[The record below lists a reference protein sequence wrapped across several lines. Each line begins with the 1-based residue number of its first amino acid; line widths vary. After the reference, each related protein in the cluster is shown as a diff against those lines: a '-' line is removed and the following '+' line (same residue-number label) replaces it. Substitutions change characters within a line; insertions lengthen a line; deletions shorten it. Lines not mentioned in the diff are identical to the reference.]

1 MGCYFIMRDQHRSFY
16 SRRAYAVVISALL
29 AFTPSAS
36 RSDDGGDGVTS
47 ANAVS
52 YEDALTEWRKTLK
65 ELFRLKA
72 AQVTSDLVA
81 RPELPKLWLAA
92 NDAHFRA
99 LDKVRVTGAAKYAS
113 ASPPSAELEDFLLIL
128 MRHDLH
134 NGRYESAYQLGKR
147 LRDAGCQ
154 VTGLEYQFGMAAF
167 ATNRYTE
174 AKTSLELSAQY
185 GTTQDQGLVFLQ
197 VVDQYITFWKEE
209 KAIREK
215 EAAADDLPRVVLHTT
230 EGDIVLELFENEAP
244 ETVGNFINLVEKGF
258 YDDRSFFRVTRGFL
272 AQTGCPKDNGEGG
285 PGYSISCECFKPNYR
300 KHFGGTIA
308 MAKGSRNEQA
318 VRDSA
323 GSQFFINFQP
333 GPHLNGEYT
342 VFGRVIEGMD
352 VVSRLQPQGEE
363 EEEESEEL
371 VRPDRIMSTKVLRK
385 RSHEYVPHI
394 AH

>member
-1 MGCYFIMRDQHRSFY
+1 MRDQYSSFY
-16 SRRAYAVVISALL
+16 SCRAYAVVISALL

-36 RSDDGGDGVTS
+36 RSDDGGDSVTS
-47 ANAVS
+47 AIAVS

-147 LRDAGCQ
+147 LRDAGCK

-209 KAIREK
+209 KALREK
-215 EAAADDLPRVVLHTT
+215 EAAADDLP
-230 EGDIVLELFENEAP
+230 
-244 ETVGNFINLVEKGF
+244 
-258 YDDRSFFRVTRGFL
+258 
-272 AQTGCPKDNGEGG
+272 
-285 PGYSISCECFKPNYR
+285 
-300 KHFGGTIA
+300 
-308 MAKGSRNEQA
+308 
-318 VRDSA
+318 
-323 GSQFFINFQP
+323 
-333 GPHLNGEYT
+333 
-342 VFGRVIEGMD
+342 
-352 VVSRLQPQGEE
+352 
-363 EEEESEEL
+363 
-371 VRPDRIMSTKVLRK
+371 
-385 RSHEYVPHI
+385 
-394 AH
+394 